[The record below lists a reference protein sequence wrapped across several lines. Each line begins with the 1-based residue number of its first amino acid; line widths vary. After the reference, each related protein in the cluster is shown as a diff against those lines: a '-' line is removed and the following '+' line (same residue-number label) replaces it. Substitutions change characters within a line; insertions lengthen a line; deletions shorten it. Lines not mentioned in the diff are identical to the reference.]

1 MLRVPSNRFQ
11 IKLVDKSKSNLD
23 EDTYFNLGYFANFKE
38 DGIFFTLPVANLVA
52 DTAENTLSS
61 PCLKYLKER
70 KVKDNKVY
78 FYASQNASDQFK
90 KKDVSTLIIC
100 NDNTVFI
107 DKYNSLYDEDV
118 KYAVSGAPIIIDG
131 LRATTEYLDEGWDN
145 SIVRPTVHGFLGVKD
160 NYIYYFYIETKT
172 SNCITSGEVYDKI
185 KDCGFSDVIKV
196 DGGGSFYCKINGEIQ
211 KSTSEN
217 RQINNIGVVM

>member
-1 MLRVPSNRFQ
+1 MRV
-11 IKLVDKSKSNLD
+11 
-23 EDTYFNLGYFANFKE
+23 
-38 DGIFFTLPVANLVA
+38 
-52 DTAENTLSS
+52 
-61 PCLKYLKER
+61 
-70 KVKDNKVY
+70 
-78 FYASQNASDQFK
+78 
-90 KKDVSTLIIC
+90 
-100 NDNTVFI
+100 
-107 DKYNSLYDEDV
+107 
-118 KYAVSGAPIIIDG
+118 
-131 LRATTEYLDEGWDN
+131 TTEYLDEGWDN
-145 SIVRPTVHGFLGVKD
+145 SIVRPTVHGFLGIKD

>member
-1 MLRVPSNRFQ
+1 M
-11 IKLVDKSKSNLD
+11 
-23 EDTYFNLGYFANFKE
+23 
-38 DGIFFTLPVANLVA
+38 
-52 DTAENTLSS
+52 
-61 PCLKYLKER
+61 
-70 KVKDNKVY
+70 
-78 FYASQNASDQFK
+78 
-90 KKDVSTLIIC
+90 
-100 NDNTVFI
+100 
-107 DKYNSLYDEDV
+107 
-118 KYAVSGAPIIIDG
+118 
-131 LRATTEYLDEGWDN
+131 DEGWDN
-145 SIVRPTVHGFLGVKD
+145 SIVRPTVHGFLGIKD

>member
-1 MLRVPSNRFQ
+1 M
-11 IKLVDKSKSNLD
+11 
-23 EDTYFNLGYFANFKE
+23 
-38 DGIFFTLPVANLVA
+38 
-52 DTAENTLSS
+52 
-61 PCLKYLKER
+61 KER

-90 KKDVSTLIIC
+90 TKDVSTLIIC

-118 KYAVSGAPIIIDG
+118 KYAVSGAPIIIDE

-145 SIVRPTVHGFLGVKD
+145 SIVRPTVHGFLGIKD

-196 DGGGSFYCKINGEIQ
+196 DGGGSFYCKINGKIQ